1 MQKLVLS
8 FALKTP
14 SDTTIFQLNFLARRI
29 WHTDLTRAA
38 RKQPALPCALESL
51 DARFQ
56 LLQKDYQEAE
66 THDEKVQLT
75 IIAKEI
81 VKEYRTQIAEYK
93 RKFQRTQ

>member
-29 WHTDLTRAA
+29 WHTDHLLGEFLTRAA

-75 IIAKEI
+75 IIAKESSS
-81 VKEYRTQIAEYK
+81 
-93 RKFQRTQ
+93 